1 MSCRRCYHIK
11 GRPGCSVCRPQ
22 SPRADGTVYT
32 AALLLLAL
40 LLAGCA
46 GGAQTVATDVQV
58 VEKPVPIACRID
70 WPPSPTP
77 YVAMVQLS
85 GNQNADLVL
94 IWRAAEAELEALL
107 AYRGEL
113 DAAAKACI
121 EPK

>member
-1 MSCRRCYHIK
+1 MIVAKHSDQFAKLRRLLI
-11 GRPGCSVCRPQ
+11 PALMMALIAGCS
-22 SPRADGTVYT
+22 T
-32 AALLLLAL
+32 
-40 LLAGCA
+40 
-46 GGAQTVATDVQV
+46 GAQTVATDVQV
-58 VEKPVPIACRID
+58 VEKPVPVACRID
-70 WPPSPTP
+70 WPASPTP

-113 DAAAKACI
+113 DAAAKACV